1 MTSNDIR
8 KIKKRI
14 NGEDI
19 YIEVCD
25 EENGFTTVNPKCYS
39 HLNGVG
45 KKFSVKES
53 LLLLLGVDPD
63 IPLKKTLLMKESFL
77 FEKELSHDLNLNL
90 ESFQFFPYRFGPYSN
105 LIDDALNS
113 MDGLI
118 IIGKGNKKEITL
130 TDKGKKEAQK
140 LLDSLSPSTVNSLK
154 FKRIGWD
161 QFGNKGILKRVYTDY
176 PIFTVKSEIKDEVL
190 GR

>member
-1 MTSNDIR
+1 MTSEAIR
-8 KIKKRI
+8 KIKKNI
-14 NGEDI
+14 NGEEI
-19 YIEVCD
+19 YIEVLD

-39 HLNGVG
+39 HLEGVG
-45 KKFSVKES
+45 RKFSVKDS

-77 FEKELSHDLNLNL
+77 FEKELSHELNLNL

-113 MDGLI
+113 MEGLI
-118 IIGKGNKKEITL
+118 IIGRGNKKEITL
-130 TDKGKKEAQK
+130 TAEGKREAQK
-140 LLDSLSPSTVNSLK
+140 LLDSLSSSTVESLR

-190 GR
+190 GE